1 MPPTEE
7 GVRSRRTPLGACAT
21 VLLAALLA
29 AGCGSSSTKGPPT
42 LNWYVFNEPGGG
54 YDAAVANCNKQ
65 NAGRYKINYV
75 KLPTDADQQREL
87 IVRRLA
93 AKDSDIGVIGMDVN
107 WTAEFAEAGWIVP
120 WEGANKQSAQEDRI
134 PALLQATEYKGKTWV
149 APFTTNTQL
158 LWYHKDALGNRPV
171 PKTWDQ
177 MVDTAK
183 QIGPA
188 KGKIVVQGRRY
199 EGLVVWFNSLVASA
213 GGQVI
218 TKDGTVKLGPPAVDA
233 ARIMKRVGTEAA
245 TATASTDK
253 EDTGND
259 AFTGGDLAFM
269 VNYPFVYAS
278 IAEDKKA
285 LANLGYARYPS
296 VKPGE
301 PSHVTLGGINLGVS
315 KYAKNKDLAFQ
326 AAQCLAAPEQ
336 QKVAAIKGG
345 LFPTR
350 QKLFDDPDIRK
361 AYPFADLV
369 QETLNDGVP
378 RPVLPAYSDISL
390 AIQDKMHPPGD
401 IDPQK
406 AIDDL
411 GDALEKAKEVKLF

>member
-1 MPPTEE
+1 M
-7 GVRSRRTPLGACAT
+7 GGARGKLYAAT
-21 VLLAALLA
+21 CLAIVAAALV
-29 AGCGSSSTKGPPT
+29 AGCGSDSSSGGTAAI
-42 LNWYVFNEPGGG
+42 NWYVFNEPGGG

-65 NAGRYKINYV
+65 NAGKFKINYV

-107 WTAEFAEAGWIVP
+107 WTAEFAEAGWIEP
-120 WEGANKQSAQEDRI
+120 WTGANEQAARDDRI
-134 PALLQATEYKGKTWV
+134 PALLQAAQYKNQIWV

-158 LWYHKDALGNRPV
+158 LWYHKDTLGNRPV
-171 PKTWDQ
+171 PQTWDQ
-177 MVDTAK
+177 MIATAK

-199 EGLVVWFNSLVASA
+199 EGMVVWFNSLVASA

-218 TKDGTVKLGPPAVDA
+218 TEDGTVKLGPPAVDA
-233 ARIMKRVGTEAA
+233 ARVMRSVADTAA
-245 TATASTDK
+245 TATISTDK

-259 AFTGGDLAFM
+259 AFKAGDLAFM

-278 IAEDKKA
+278 IADDKKA
-285 LANLGYARYPS
+285 VANLGYARYPS
-296 VKPGE
+296 VKQGE
-301 PSHVTLGGINLGVS
+301 PSHVTFGGINLGVS
-315 KYAKNKDLAFQ
+315 HYAKNKPLAFE
-326 AAQCLAAPEQ
+326 AAQCLASSDN
-336 QKVAAIKGG
+336 QKVAALKGG

-350 QKLFDDPDIRK
+350 QALFNDADIRK

-369 QETLNDGVP
+369 QQTLNDGVP

-390 AIQDKMHPPGD
+390 AIQDKMHPPGG
-401 IDPQK
+401 IDPKQSI
-406 AIDDL
+406 ADL
-411 GDALEKAKEVKLF
+411 RSALEKAKEGKLF